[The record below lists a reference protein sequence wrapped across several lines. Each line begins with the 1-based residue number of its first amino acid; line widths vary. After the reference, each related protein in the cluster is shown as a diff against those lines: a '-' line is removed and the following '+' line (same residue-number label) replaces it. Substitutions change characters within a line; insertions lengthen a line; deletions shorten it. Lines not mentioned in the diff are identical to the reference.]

1 MLTYEIVPPKEL
13 DPLMAR
19 LRNYGKIANK
29 HNRKAMKG
37 SVISIERGARKTA
50 PVGVAGRLRNS
61 MASEVRERRDVI
73 IGRVGSTM
81 KKEIY
86 PIVMEVGRR
95 AGTAPPPGALDRWVR
110 IVLGVPPKK
119 VRSVSF
125 LIGRRMKKRRI
136 KGRWYLV
143 KSYRRERP
151 KIDKRFGKALKDI
164 TKELAHGK

>member
-1 MLTYEIVPPKEL
+1 MLTFEIVPPKEL

-19 LRNYGKIANK
+19 LRDYGKIANK

-61 MASEVRERRDVI
+61 MASEVREKKDVI

-86 PIVMEVGRR
+86 PIVMELGRK
-95 AGTAPPPGALDRWVR
+95 AGKAPPPGALDRWVR
-110 IVLGVPPKK
+110 IVLGVSPKK

-125 LIGRRMKKRRI
+125 LIGRRMKRKKM
-136 KGRWYLV
+136 KGRRFLT
-143 KSYRRERP
+143 KAYRKERP
-151 KIDKRFGKALKDI
+151 KIHKRFGKALKDI